1 MRAMARTGVVVA
13 TIASVALA
21 SELPASASGDDRVDW
36 RDIRVLKAGSEAPGC
51 EFRGMAQDDDME
63 DLLKKARK
71 IYGDTVVMKDA
82 MRGKDFVV
90 EVYRCGPRR
99 SGQ

>member
-1 MRAMARTGVVVA
+1 MRTRAKAGVVVA
-13 TIASVALA
+13 TIASVVLLPGLLA
-21 SELPASASGDDRVDW
+21 PASGDDRVDW
-36 RDIRVLKAGSEAPGC
+36 RDIRVLKAGSETPGC

-63 DLLKKARK
+63 DLLKKAGK

-99 SGQ
+99 SGR